1 MKGDDAS
8 CDSGDTEDVKDVTT
22 AANRAK
28 QQPEE
33 AQEQQPEEQQSQG
46 EKIMSVKVAVMV
58 LGMCTC
64 SPLSGLFEFWGRAE
78 EVLLEK

>member
-1 MKGDDAS
+1 MLRAIL
-8 CDSGDTEDVKDVTT
+8 GDTEDVKDVTT

-58 LGMCTC
+58 R
-64 SPLSGLFEFWGRAE
+64 PI
-78 EVLLEK
+78 LENELVDGNDCDICR